1 MSAELEPKK
10 EKKDGNTT
18 EMDDIQEAE
27 TIKKTKQLKRQQALV
42 ETRSLKDSS
51 NERMFNRFN
60 TVIDEMEEIKQM
72 IEKNKKTAEAKDWRH
87 EKKISSI
94 TTDIKKLERSITSI
108 SNSVSDLS
116 CTLEANSVRV
126 GMLEEKQFNLSLS
139 VKGVEKRTSKRISE
153 LVDWIKINLE
163 NRTDQSTP
171 FKSTPNLKKTD
182 ELNTIREEV
191 KISPEYATQPPEY
204 LMNSLMKRT
213 QQYNNPETL
222 WKWEYNGTSCK
233 SPNESE

>member
-94 TTDIKKLERSITSI
+94 TTDIK
-108 SNSVSDLS
+108 
-116 CTLEANSVRV
+116 
-126 GMLEEKQFNLSLS
+126 NLSNQLLLYQAPS
-139 VKGVEKRTSKRISE
+139 AI
-153 LVDWIKINLE
+153 
-163 NRTDQSTP
+163 
-171 FKSTPNLKKTD
+171 
-182 ELNTIREEV
+182 
-191 KISPEYATQPPEY
+191 
-204 LMNSLMKRT
+204 
-213 QQYNNPETL
+213 
-222 WKWEYNGTSCK
+222 
-233 SPNESE
+233 